1 MWLKKKALLP
11 TLRRLKQAAV
21 APDPALDVRLA
32 ELGFPCD
39 GAAET
44 ELVDLI
50 ERLEQEI
57 KRDPD
62 GMA

>member
-1 MWLKKKALLP
+1 MLLTKKELLP

-21 APDPALDVRLA
+21 TPDAELDKRLA

-39 GAAET
+39 GNAET
-44 ELVDLI
+44 ELVGLI
-50 ERLEQEI
+50 ERLEEEI

>member
-1 MWLKKKALLP
+1 MRLKKKELLP
-11 TLRRLKQAAV
+11 TLHRLKRAAV
-21 APDPALDVRLA
+21 VPNPALDVRLA
-32 ELGFPCD
+32 ELGFPVD
-39 GAAET
+39 GKAET
-44 ELVDLI
+44 ELVGMI